1 MASGP
6 ALGLRA
12 APRGKRPQEQ
22 KNDGLWRQM
31 QPKSFAKARRHDWTS
46 FPDLRFVAAPWPFGV
61 PSAFASQAIVLARGR
76 GKSAGWRQVAS
87 PAAAHPGVLCGRQA
101 GDSSVGR
108 ASDCRMCSYQMVPG
122 SIPGRRIL
130 LPSAKS
136 MITGRSSEDECACS
150 PAGQQWRP
158 SPG

>member
-1 MASGP
+1 MTACGAKRSPNHSPKPGDMIGQAFQICVSLPPPGLLAFP
-6 ALGLRA
+6 A
-12 APRGKRPQEQ
+12 
-22 KNDGLWRQM
+22 
-31 QPKSFAKARRHDWTS
+31 
-46 FPDLRFVAAPWPFGV
+46 
-61 PSAFASQAIVLARGR
+61 AFASQAIVLARGR
-76 GKSAGWRQVAS
+76 GKSAGWHQVAS

-136 MITGRSSEDECACS
+136 MITGRSSEDDCACS
-150 PAGQQWRP
+150 PAGQQWRGAV
-158 SPG
+158 SRMSSLWGVMR

>member
-1 MASGP
+1 MTACGAKCSPNHLPQPGDMIGQAFQICVSLPPPGLLAFP
-6 ALGLRA
+6 A
-12 APRGKRPQEQ
+12 
-22 KNDGLWRQM
+22 
-31 QPKSFAKARRHDWTS
+31 
-46 FPDLRFVAAPWPFGV
+46 
-61 PSAFASQAIVLARGR
+61 AFASQAIVLARGR
-76 GKSAGWRQVAS
+76 GKSAGWHQVAS

-150 PAGQQWRP
+150 PAGQQWRGAV
-158 SPG
+158 SRMSSLWGVMR